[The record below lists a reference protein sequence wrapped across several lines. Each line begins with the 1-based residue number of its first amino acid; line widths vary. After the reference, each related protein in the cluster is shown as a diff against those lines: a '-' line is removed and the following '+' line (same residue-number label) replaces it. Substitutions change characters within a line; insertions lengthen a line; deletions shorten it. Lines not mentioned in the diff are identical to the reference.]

1 MGTSLINV
9 AVKSVPPSPCP
20 LCCSVLVPP
29 RCSQSQKQIATLM
42 MDIHTPNPTN
52 PRLSRVTAPSS
63 SLCSQGKAER
73 GSQPVRRPCSP
84 HQFTESR
91 RQPCILTSLAL
102 TSSRGRGGGR
112 SKRGDRSRGGTE
124 GVSSCRNDTTPDCV
138 RDHCCYFILGPNL
151 AVRLEAH

>member
-1 MGTSLINV
+1 MSALLFSISSTSLLSKPETN
-9 AVKSVPPSPCP
+9 SDSNDGH
-20 LCCSVLVPP
+20 
-29 RCSQSQKQIATLM
+29 T
-42 MDIHTPNPTN
+42 HTPNPTN

-151 AVRLEAH
+151 AVRLEAHYSPQRGSTFAAH